1 MVVVLW
7 VVGLVVHMGS
17 GVVHVLPDATLLVVV
32 LAAHLLM
39 MTPLLQTCLVV
50 VVLWMLVASL
60 IHGSQTS
67 VVRNLERMMVVVWLL
82 IWGQVSS
89 SLVDQQLEG
98 AGAAPPP
105 TGRPAWWGSQPVVMV
120 ECHSEPG
127 QAQHPIEEEFAWQ
140 CLVESNHEPHP
151 WVVVTVDHELS
162 QAHGHVLVV
171 VVVDH
176 RLPQAHG
183 HVLEST
189 PEHPFQ

>member
-1 MVVVLW
+1 MVRNLVVLAFHLVVSVVVVLVVMVLRLVVVAASQALVMVVVVMVVMVVVVVVVMVVVLRI
-7 VVGLVVHMGS
+7 VGLVVHVGS
-17 GVVHVLPDATLLVVV
+17 GVVHMLAEPTVLVVV

-89 SLVDQQLEG
+89 SLVDQHLEG

-105 TGRPAWWGSQPVVMV
+105 MGRPAWWGSQPVVMV
-120 ECHSEPG
+120 ECHPEPG
-127 QAQHPIEEEFAWQ
+127 QAQHPFEEEFAW
-140 CLVESNHEPHP
+140 
-151 WVVVTVDHELS
+151 
-162 QAHGHVLVV
+162 
-171 VVVDH
+171 
-176 RLPQAHG
+176 
-183 HVLEST
+183 
-189 PEHPFQ
+189 

>member
-1 MVVVLW
+1 
-7 VVGLVVHMGS
+7 LVVHVGS
-17 GVVHVLPDATLLVVV
+17 GVVLQMLAEKTLLVVMVVVVVVVIVVV

-82 IWGQVSS
+82 IWGQVPS
-89 SLVDQQLEG
+89 SLVAQQLEG

-120 ECHSEPG
+120 ECHPEPG
-127 QAQHPIEEEFAWQ
+127 QAQHPIEEELAW
-140 CLVESNHEPHP
+140 
-151 WVVVTVDHELS
+151 
-162 QAHGHVLVV
+162 
-171 VVVDH
+171 
-176 RLPQAHG
+176 
-183 HVLEST
+183 
-189 PEHPFQ
+189 